1 MDFLSA
7 LNPVKAVY
15 HAILSSLLGPFVEDF
30 TKRDF
35 DVSIYSGKLGY
46 LMAVNSARANP
57 AATPSGRARFS
68 NLKLKADALAGLRLP
83 IAVSEGVLESLVLSV
98 PYTREVLFQL
108 LFRSNDVRTIQM
120 EPIELRLRHIR
131 VVVKPLESLDFSPV
145 NAAQASVARS
155 RDGAGVQSAPHSPC
169 RSLPRQ

>member
-46 LMAVNSARANP
+46 
-57 AATPSGRARFS
+57 
-68 NLKLKADALAGLRLP
+68 
-83 IAVSEGVLESLVLSV
+83 
-98 PYTREVLFQL
+98 
-108 LFRSNDVRTIQM
+108 
-120 EPIELRLRHIR
+120 
-131 VVVKPLESLDFSPV
+131 
-145 NAAQASVARS
+145 
-155 RDGAGVQSAPHSPC
+155 
-169 RSLPRQ
+169 